1 MMRVISLL
9 WSRRCLVYISAFQAT
24 YIVVRQ
30 GMIYMYLLSF
40 LLCLATSNQYYIL
53 VKELKVERVSWSIPV
68 FNISRT
74 SQTDLS
80 KGELL
85 IRKGDLMHVKGNEG
99 ATFKFNSD
107 SAHNIAQL
115 DDVQLGL
122 LEAIPTPNGR
132 MLVFVTPGWL
142 DWGAAVKAGDS
153 VYIRVPMKDGSE
165 CCTTARVHYIGHLT
179 GDQPGT
185 MFGVEITVS

>member
-1 MMRVISLL
+1 M
-9 WSRRCLVYISAFQAT
+9 
-24 YIVVRQ
+24 VVWQ
-30 GMIYMYLLSF
+30 GMIYLLSF

-53 VKELKVERVSWSIPV
+53 VKELKAEKVSWSIPV
-68 FNISRT
+68 VNYSRT
-74 SQTDLS
+74 SQIALS

-85 IRKGDLMHVKGNEG
+85 IQKGDFMHVKGNEG
-99 ATFKFNSD
+99 VAFKYECGYV
-107 SAHNIAQL
+107 APL

-122 LEAIPTPNGR
+122 FEAIPTPKGR
-132 MLVFVTPGWL
+132 FNVFVTIVDKITDSCWL
-142 DWGAAVKAGDS
+142 DWGAAVKTGDS

-165 CCTTARVHYIGHLT
+165 CCSTAHVHYTGCLT

>member
-1 MMRVISLL
+1 M
-9 WSRRCLVYISAFQAT
+9 
-24 YIVVRQ
+24 VVWQ
-30 GMIYMYLLSF
+30 GMIYLYLLSF

-53 VKELKVERVSWSIPV
+53 VKELKAEKVSWSIPV
-68 FNISRT
+68 VNISRT
-74 SQTDLS
+74 SQIALS

-85 IRKGDLMHVKGNEG
+85 IRKGEVVHVRGNEG
-99 ATFKFNSD
+99 ATFKFESNYV
-107 SAHNIAQL
+107 APL

-122 LEAIPTPNGR
+122 LEAIPTPRGR
-132 MLVFVTPGWL
+132 MLVFANEGPSIWL

-165 CCTTARVHYIGHLT
+165 CCSTARVHYIGCLT

-185 MFGVEITVS
+185 FFGVEITVS